1 MLNGTVR
8 VPVPAVDT
16 SQCAFARFAAEG
28 DSPHSIHNCEEWA
41 AYSAVAA
48 AGPVLYRST
57 CDQTA
62 LSVFLPSQY

>member
-28 DSPHSIHNCEEWA
+28 DSPHTIHNYEEWA
-41 AYSAVAA
+41 AYSAVYSIRKKGEGEYDRDNNVSA
-48 AGPVLYRST
+48 
-57 CDQTA
+57 CHA
-62 LSVFLPSQY
+62 LF